1 MVTRGV
7 RIQLVVFAALALVA
21 VSVLSARYVGLFDRV
36 AGGSY
41 VVTADFADSGGIFTG
56 AEVTYRGVTV
66 GKVDRLRLTDG
77 GVLVDLRMHRGS
89 RVPRDTL
96 AVVENRSAVGE
107 QYVDLQPRT
116 DSRPYLTGG
125 ARIDRADTRSPTRVD
140 TVLLDVDRLVRSVP
154 KDDLSTTVDE
164 LGKTFADGGTDLRR
178 LLDAGDALTRSAT
191 EALPETT
198 RLIQDGH
205 TALETQKASGSDI
218 RSFAADLA
226 DLSGQLRTSD
236 SDLRTVLDR
245 GVVASQQVDALL
257 RENRTDLGAL
267 LTNLVTVGQ
276 VTLTRTDG
284 IRQMFI
290 TYPDVVRGGYTV
302 VPGDGTAHFGLQLN
316 FSNPP
321 SCTKGYGETKRTDPQ
336 QTAGLPALNTGARC
350 AEPRGSATSVRGAQ
364 NAPQPGSAAA
374 AASSGA
380 ASSVP
385 FAPAGSMDAAGYDAP
400 TVLTSVPPQGAD
412 SFAWM
417 LIGDR

>member
-7 RIQLVVFAALALVA
+7 RIQLVAFLALALVA
-21 VSVLSARYVGLFDRV
+21 VSVLSARYVGLFDKV

-66 GKVDRLRLTDG
+66 GRVDRLRLTDG

-89 RVPRDTL
+89 QVPRDTL

-125 ARIDRADTRSPTRVD
+125 ARIDRSDTRTPTRVD

-164 LGKTFADGGTDLRR
+164 LGKTFADGGTDLQR
-178 LLDAGDALTRSAT
+178 LIDSGDALTRSAS

-198 RLIQDGH
+198 KLIQDGH
-205 TALETQKASGSDI
+205 TVLDSQKASGSDI
-218 RSFAADLA
+218 RSFAADLD
-226 DLSGQLRTSD
+226 DLSGQLRASD
-236 SDLRTVLDR
+236 TDLRTVLDR
-245 GVVASQQVDALL
+245 GVIASQQVNALL
-257 RENRTDLGAL
+257 TENRSNLGAL

-276 VTLTRTDG
+276 VTVTRTAG

-302 VPGDGTAHFGLQLN
+302 LPGDGTAHFGLQLN
-316 FSNPP
+316 VSNPP
-321 SCTKGYGETKRTDPQ
+321 SCTKGYGDTKRTDPQ
-336 QTAGLPALNTGARC
+336 QTTGMPPLNTGVRC

-364 NAPQPGSAAA
+364 NAPQPGTPS
-374 AASSGA
+374 SSGS

-385 FAPAGSMDAAGYDAP
+385 FDPTDQIGTAGYDAP
-400 TVLTSVPPQGAD
+400 TVVTSVPPQGAD
-412 SFAWM
+412 SFTWM
-417 LIGDR
+417 LIGDQS

>member
-7 RIQLVVFAALALVA
+7 RIQLVAFLALALVA
-21 VSVLSARYVGLFDRV
+21 VSVLSARYVGLFDKV

-41 VVTADFADSGGIFTG
+41 VVTADFGDSGGIFTG

-89 RVPRDTL
+89 QVPRDTL

-116 DSRPYLTGG
+116 SARPYLTGG
-125 ARIDRADTRSPTRVD
+125 SRIARPDTRTPTRVD
-140 TVLLDVDRLVRSVP
+140 TVLLDVDRLVRSVDR
-154 KDDLSTTVDE
+154 DDLSTTVDE
-164 LGKTFADGGTDLRR
+164 LGKTFADGGTDLQR
-178 LLDAGDALTRSAT
+178 LIDAGDALTRSAS

-198 RLIQDGH
+198 RLIQDGKPV
-205 TALETQKASGSDI
+205 LDTQKASGSDI
-218 RSFAADLA
+218 RSFAADLD

-257 RENRTDLGAL
+257 RENRTNLGAL

-276 VTLTRTDG
+276 VTVTRTKG

-316 FSNPP
+316 VDNPP
-321 SCTKGYGETKRTDPQ
+321 SCTQGYGGTKRTDPQ
-336 QTAGLPALNTGARC
+336 QTTGLPPLNTGVRC
-350 AEPRGSATSVRGAQ
+350 TLPRGSASSVRGAQ
-364 NAPQPGSAAA
+364 NAPRPGSAP
-374 AASSGA
+374 

-385 FAPAGSMDAAGYDAP
+385 FGAGTASGTADP
-400 TVLTSVPPQGAD
+400 TVHTSVAPQGAD

-417 LIGDR
+417 LIGDQS